1 MNGFMKVV
9 EERMKSVNP
18 EQTFQLHHAALNDHS
33 KQTHHVRTPLYNN
46 RFLFILTRQL
56 GVSSSCLIVGQV
68 DSSSEDAADDR
79 DVDFEPESRCK
90 RPRVQPLRSKPG
102 FAAEGFSVSIP
113 FSKCLVNPKNPNQE
127 TKHFLECSIGL
138 SWSAYV
144 MNQELALGSGCIVLN
159 DTSIEIQSRS
169 AKKNRAVPTQLF
181 WEDISFIMSTRG
193 ENAIR
198 HVVFQNTLGLVY
210 ALDIDG
216 FQGNYSKFRS

>member
-1 MNGFMKVV
+1 
-9 EERMKSVNP
+9 
-18 EQTFQLHHAALNDHS
+18 
-33 KQTHHVRTPLYNN
+33 
-46 RFLFILTRQL
+46 
-56 GVSSSCLIVGQV
+56 
-68 DSSSEDAADDR
+68 
-79 DVDFEPESRCK
+79 
-90 RPRVQPLRSKPG
+90 
-102 FAAEGFSVSIP
+102 
-113 FSKCLVNPKNPNQE
+113 
-127 TKHFLECSIGL
+127 
-138 SWSAYV
+138 